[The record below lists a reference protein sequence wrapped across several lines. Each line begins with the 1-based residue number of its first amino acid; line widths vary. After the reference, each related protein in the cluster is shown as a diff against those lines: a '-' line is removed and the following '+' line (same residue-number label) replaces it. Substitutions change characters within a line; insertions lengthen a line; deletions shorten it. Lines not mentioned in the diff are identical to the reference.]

1 MEPFDFKTSQEV
13 WSAAWEQE
21 GIYHA
26 KDFSDAKKF
35 YCLVEFPYPSGEGL
49 HVGHPRSYTALDI
62 IARKRRMEGCNV
74 LFPIGWDAFGLPAE
88 NYAIKTGTH
97 PRVTTEKNIANFRR
111 QLKALGF
118 SFDWS
123 REVNTTDPA
132 YYKWTQWIFLQLFRQ
147 GLAYK
152 KKMFINWCP
161 KDKVGLANEEVVN
174 GCCERCG
181 TPVIQKEREQW
192 MLKITAYA
200 QRLLDDLAT
209 VDYPERVKKQQEE
222 WIGRSEGARIRFPIV
237 LQTNADK
244 NADQRG
250 NDVSVSQRADQRE
263 SAALVE
269 VFTTRPDT
277 LFGATFLVVSPEHPI
292 LETMVPADHRDAVRA
307 YQEAAKMKNDL
318 ERTELQKEKTGVFSG
333 AYAINPATE
342 KQIPIWIADYVLMT
356 YGTGAIMAVPAHDER
371 DFAFAKKYDVSI
383 IPVISGGV
391 DGVCYQGEGA
401 LMNSGAF
408 DGMESDAAA
417 RAITKKFGTPEVQ
430 FKLRD
435 WVFSRQRYW
444 GEPIPLVFCEACKK
458 QVEIFNDQFPISN
471 KNQESDSKFNPPV
484 GGQNSKLSEP
494 YSDGER
500 LNPGWVPI
508 PDDQLPVVLPE
519 VEKYQTTDTGDSPL
533 ALMPQWVE
541 TTCPRCGGPAR
552 HETDTMPQW
561 AGSSWYYLR
570 YTDPHNDT
578 VFADK
583 GKLAYWT
590 PVDWYNGGMEHTTL
604 HLLYSR
610 FWHKFLF
617 DIGVVPTSEPY
628 AKRTSHGLILGE
640 GGEKMS
646 KSRGNVVNPD
656 VMVNEFG
663 ADAFRT
669 YEMFMGPFE
678 ESTPWSNNG
687 ILGVERFLNR
697 AWKYILACTKETNA
711 APLDADTERVVH
723 KTIRKVSQDIEAMS
737 FNTAVSALMILLNTL
752 EAHGPVPRE
761 TSEIC
766 IQLLS
771 PFAPFMTEELWRHHM
786 GHTTSVS
793 IAPWPAYDAEKIKD
807 DVVTIAVQIG
817 GKMRGTVRV
826 AADASQADVE
836 KEVMNDAGL
845 AQRLAGGQVRAIK
858 YVPGRIIN
866 FIIA

>member
-13 WSAAWEQE
+13 WSETWEKE
-21 GIYHA
+21 GIYNA

-62 IARKRRMEGCNV
+62 IARKRRMEGYNV
-74 LFPIGWDAFGLPAE
+74 LFPVGWDAFGLPAE

-97 PRVTTEKNIANFRR
+97 PRATTEKNINNFRR
-111 QLKALGF
+111 QLKELGF

-132 YYKWTQWIFLQLFRQ
+132 YYKWTQWIFLQLFKQ

-181 TPVIQKEREQW
+181 TPVIQREREQW

-222 WIGRSEGARIRFPIV
+222 WIGRSEGAKIKFRISNF
-237 LQTNADK
+237 
-244 NADQRG
+244 
-250 NDVSVSQRADQRE
+250 E
-263 SAALVE
+263 SEIE

-292 LETMVPADHRDAVRA
+292 LDGIVPADHRDAVRA
-307 YQEAAKMKNDL
+307 YQEAAKMKNEL

-333 AYAINPATE
+333 AYATNPATGKE
-342 KQIPIWIADYVLMT
+342 IPIWIADYVLMT

-371 DFAFAKKYDVSI
+371 DFAFAKKYDVPI
-383 IPVISGGV
+383 VPVISGGV
-391 DGVCYQGEGA
+391 DGACYQGKGV

-408 DGMESDAAA
+408 DGMESDEAAKA
-417 RAITKKFGTPEVQ
+417 MTKKFGMPEVQ

-444 GEPIPLVFCEACKK
+444 GEPIPLVFCPQCAQEAQSQTNADK
-458 QVEIFNDQFPISN
+458 NADQRGHI
-471 KNQESDSKFNPPV
+471 QRESASR
-484 GGQNSKLSEP
+484 QRLSAFSE
-494 YSDGER
+494 GEL
-500 LNPGWVPI
+500 LNPGWVPV

-519 VEKYQTTDTGDSPL
+519 VEKYQTSDTGDSPL
-533 ALMPQWVE
+533 ALIPQWVE
-541 TTCPRCGGPAR
+541 TTCPRCGGAAR
-552 HETDTMPQW
+552 RETDTMPQW

-578 VFADK
+578 AFADK

-678 ESTPWSNNG
+678 DSTPWSNNG
-687 ILGVERFLNR
+687 ILGIERFLNR
-697 AWKYILACTKETNA
+697 AWKYVLACTKETNV
-711 APLDADTERVVH
+711 APLDADTERMVH
-723 KTIRKVSQDIEAMS
+723 KTIRKVSQDIETMS

-761 TSEIC
+761 TGEVFIR
-766 IQLLS
+766 LLS
-771 PFAPFMTEELWRHHM
+771 PCAPFMTEELWRHHM

-793 IAPWPAYDAEKIKD
+793 VAPWPAYDAEKMKD

-817 GKMRGTVRV
+817 GKMRGTIIVS
-826 AADASQADVE
+826 ATATQQEVE
-836 KEVMNDAGL
+836 DEVKKNDAL
-845 AQRLAGGQVRAIK
+845 MKRLEGIKVHMIK

-866 FIIA
+866 FITA